1 VDADF
6 GDGSMIQAVNGAQ
19 AIAGRIS
26 VTSKLSPGAN
36 YWRANYMGG
45 RPSGVVVDDPQ
56 AFLLEMNAHQKLV
69 SHFHTVDQF
78 QIFVGGSGTIGR
90 NKPPTLG
97 NTMHYAD
104 HHTGYGPIL
113 AGAQGFS
120 YFTLRPQTD
129 AGAVEIDKPGYREH
143 LKPSKKRHCLVN
155 LVLSTEPV
163 LHSRT
168 EVTLEPLMPGQ
179 DRYDDGL
186 GAFMLRIGP
195 GMRAVAP
202 DPRGTGG
209 QYLLV
214 LNGDVQFNGATYP
227 LWSLLFAGPDDPA
240 CAFTAGTKGVEI
252 FIGQYP
258 ARH

>member
-1 VDADF
+1 MVK
-6 GDGSMIQAVNGAQ
+6 AVNGAQ

-36 YWRANYMGG
+36 YWRATYMGG

-56 AFLLEMNAHQKLV
+56 AFLLEMSPHQKLV

-155 LVLSTEPV
+155 LVLGTEPV
-163 LHSRT
+163 LQSRD
-168 EVTLEPLMPGQ
+168 EITLEPLMPDQ
-179 DRYDDGL
+179 DRFDDGL
-186 GAFMLRIGP
+186 GAYILRAGP
-195 GMRAVAP
+195 GMQATGP
-202 DPRGTGG
+202 DPRGSGG
-209 QYLLV
+209 QYYLV
-214 LNGDVQFNGATYP
+214 MNGGMQYNGADYP
-227 LWSLLFAGPDDPA
+227 LWSLLFFAPGDAP
-240 CAFTAGTKGVEI
+240 CTFTAGAKGVEI

-258 ARH
+258 RRGA